1 MRVCVCVYFSPACR
15 FGHQDFITG
24 IDCLS
29 RERPVTAGASDKTTR
44 VWKIVDES
52 QLVFHGHK

>member
-1 MRVCVCVYFSPACR
+1 MSVEYIFCR
-15 FGHQDFITG
+15 FGHQDAITG